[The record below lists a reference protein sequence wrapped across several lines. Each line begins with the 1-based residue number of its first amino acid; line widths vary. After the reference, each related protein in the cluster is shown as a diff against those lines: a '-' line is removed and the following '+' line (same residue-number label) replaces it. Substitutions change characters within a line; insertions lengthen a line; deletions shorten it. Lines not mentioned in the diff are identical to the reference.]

1 MIIQIGLAAL
11 VAGGLV
17 LSVSAMARAGSR
29 EGSTVAVVLQAVSAM
44 VLAAVLALCAQTRA
58 PEDLIVA
65 IAWGVFAAVVILQVV
80 IDLRTRTLP
89 RRLSH
94 AGLAVVL
101 ALMLVGGSPVDVM
114 HMALGALLMTGI
126 TGVLVMISKGSLG
139 IGDLH
144 FSPLLGA
151 AIGWYAPSLVILAW
165 VVASVSAAVVVIGL
179 LATGRITMRTRIPY
193 GPFLALG
200 TTTAICIG
208 AVR

>member
-17 LSVSAMARAGSR
+17 LFVSAMARAGSR
-29 EGSTVAVVLQAVSAM
+29 EGSTAAVALQAVSAM

>member
-17 LSVSAMARAGSR
+17 LFVSAMARAGSR